1 MENRKVEVTC
11 YISSTMP
18 RARRAQ
24 VESQPEP
31 KPDAAAFW
39 SAFAVA
45 LDRVEEFADDDAR
58 ADALVRFLEGH
69 RATWSAIMSSMRA
82 SADRRAMI
90 ERACLLLA
98 ERKTDGGL
106 AS

>member
-1 MENRKVEVTC
+1 MSSIVSRSVVVT
-11 YISSTMP
+11 

-24 VESQPEP
+24 VES
-31 KPDAAAFW
+31 KPDATEFW
-39 SAFAVA
+39 NAFAVA
-45 LDRVEEFADDDAR
+45 LDAVEEYDDDVR
-58 ADALVRFLEGH
+58 ADALVRFLEPH
-69 RATWSAIMSSMRA
+69 KATWTAIVASMRA

-98 ERKTDGGL
+98 ERKSDDGL

>member
-1 MENRKVEVTC
+1 M
-11 YISSTMP
+11 

-24 VESQPEP
+24 VES
-31 KPDAAAFW
+31 KPDATEFW

-45 LDRVEEFADDDAR
+45 LDAVEEYSDDDVR

-69 RATWSAIMSSMRA
+69 RQTWTAIVASMRA

-98 ERKTDGGL
+98 ERKSDDGL

>member
-1 MENRKVEVTC
+1 MVAVR
-11 YISSTMP
+11 
-18 RARRAQ
+18 RARRAAPA
-24 VESQPEP
+24 EPEP
-31 KPDAAAFW
+31 KPDATAFW

-45 LDRVEEFADDDAR
+45 LDAVEEYDDDVR
-58 ADALVRFLEGH
+58 ADALVRFLEPH
-69 RATWSAIMSSMRA
+69 KAVWSAIVASMRA

-98 ERKTDGGL
+98 ERKMDDGL

>member
-24 VESQPEP
+24 AQPKTE
-31 KPDAAAFW
+31 PDAAAFW
-39 SAFAVA
+39 HAFAIA
-45 LDRVEEFADDDAR
+45 LDRVEEYSDDNVR
-58 ADALVRFLEGH
+58 ADALVRFLKGH
-69 RATWSAIMSSMRA
+69 RQTWSAIMSSMRA

>member
-1 MENRKVEVTC
+1 MT
-11 YISSTMP
+11 

-24 VESQPEP
+24 VES
-31 KPDAAAFW
+31 KPDATEFW
-39 SAFAVA
+39 NAFAVA
-45 LDRVEEFADDDAR
+45 LDAVEEYDDDDVR
-58 ADALVRFLEGH
+58 ADALVRFLEPH
-69 RATWSAIMSSMRA
+69 KATWAAIVASMRA

-98 ERKTDGGL
+98 ERKLDDRF